1 VDKKIKLEFLLKIS
15 WRAVEFHVE
24 VDAMEAIHLQLG
36 VIKNKGLVTGWLYN
50 TSNYCLPYSF
60 APCSHHVKS
69 KYPDCGAS
77 QPTPKCKS

>member
-36 VIKNKGLVTGWLYN
+36 VI
-50 TSNYCLPYSF
+50 
-60 APCSHHVKS
+60 S
-69 KYPDCGAS
+69 KI
-77 QPTPKCKS
+77 KV